1 MNVSDTRCAW
11 RRPAWG
17 RRSTRFAL
25 LSRLSHA
32 VSVAVGLLIYVMAA
46 RIGRQRRH
54 PSAAMGCV
62 LAIVA
67 FSYAAVPLFLM
78 FGSRKFVRPLQR
90 CRPHAGGRTGIAGC
104 RPAAASFAGTVTP
117 AWVHLGYAAAGGAG
131 AGATGA
137 QCAHR
142 LPGAGREGAG
152 GPAGHGGLA
161 QHSLDVCTF
170 VFGDDELG
178 RRLDAALQRA
188 WTTRRSTAW
197 MRSAGRGPSCYSA
210 RSKSDRHHIASP
222 RKIALIAKTLSNWHS
237 GALCRCLTLRYKSTA
252 YGASCVPG
260 EYKTQ

>member
-1 MNVSDTRCAW
+1 MSAFGSYVCDRFLNVSDTRCAW

-78 FGSRKFVRPLQR
+78 FGSRKFVRPLRR

-104 RPAAASFAGTVTP
+104 RPAVASFAGTVTP
-117 AWVHLGYAAAGGAG
+117 AWVRLGYAAAGGAG

-152 GPAGHGGLA
+152 GPAGHGGLCAA
-161 QHSLDVCTF
+161 QPGCLHLRLRRRRA
-170 VFGDDELG
+170 GAALG
-178 RRLDAALQRA
+178 RGAAACVDDSTFDGLDEVGRARPVLLQRKVEE
-188 WTTRRSTAW
+188 R
-197 MRSAGRGPSCYSA
+197 
-210 RSKSDRHHIASP
+210 
-222 RKIALIAKTLSNWHS
+222 
-237 GALCRCLTLRYKSTA
+237 
-252 YGASCVPG
+252 
-260 EYKTQ
+260 